1 MKWGDKMSRL
11 IVRIGIVTIV
21 ICSVLAVVIGN
32 QPTRGAGAALDEG
45 AWRRGLKLFEG
56 NESAKSI
63 GPFRKTLGG
72 VFAEAA
78 WGELKKAV
86 ELGRQGKNAE
96 AEKLLRSLFDD
107 EATAARAR
115 YELAGIYE
123 AGGRKIEA
131 AQLLHDTVV
140 LISNKGAKY
149 VGTGACRKC
158 HLKQYMSWKKTTMAR
173 TFDVLK
179 PGNAIEAKKKTG
191 FDPKKD
197 YTKDPAC
204 LPCHTTGYG
213 LPAAYSTEKAKL
225 AKANEGTTCEAC
237 HGPGSKYIAL
247 HKDVLD
253 KKRKYSV
260 KEFYDAGM
268 FRIDAAVCTTCH
280 NRKNP
285 TAPPD
290 FRFDYEQFKDKGSH
304 ENFPLK
310 YRAD

>member
-11 IVRIGIVTIV
+11 IVRIGIITIV

-32 QPTRGAGAALDEG
+32 QPMRGAGKG
-45 AWRRGLKLFEG
+45 
-56 NESAKSI
+56 
-63 GPFRKTLGG
+63 LGG
-72 VFAEAA
+72 
-78 WGELKKAV
+78 
-86 ELGRQGKNAE
+86 
-96 AEKLLRSLFDD
+96 
-107 EATAARAR
+107 
-115 YELAGIYE
+115 
-123 AGGRKIEA
+123 
-131 AQLLHDTVV
+131 
-140 LISNKGAKY
+140 GAKY
-149 VGTGACRKC
+149 VGISACKKC

-179 PGNAIEAKKKTG
+179 SGNATEAKKKTG
-191 FDPKKD
+191 FDPKID

-213 LPAAYSTEKAKL
+213 LPGGYSTETAKL
-225 AKANEGTTCEAC
+225 AKENEGTTCEAC
-237 HGPGSKYIAL
+237 HGPGSKYVAL
-247 HKDVLD
+247 HKDVAD

-268 FRIDAAVCTTCH
+268 FRIDEAVCTTCH